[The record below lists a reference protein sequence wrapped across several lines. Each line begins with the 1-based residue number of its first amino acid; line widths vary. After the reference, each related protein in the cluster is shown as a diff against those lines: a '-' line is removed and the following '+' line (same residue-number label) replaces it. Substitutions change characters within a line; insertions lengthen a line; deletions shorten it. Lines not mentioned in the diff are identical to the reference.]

1 MNDSGKSEQE
11 RVPHFLHKTCKL
23 GSFWTF
29 QTEGETTALVLT
41 RNEKAIARL
50 SLNSFPQGGPG
61 FQVRILLTFAVTA
74 AVTLFDQPLA

>member
-29 QTEGETTALVLT
+29 HTEGETTALVLT

-50 SLNSFPQGGPG
+50 ATCDLRCHSCCHI
-61 FQVRILLTFAVTA
+61 V
-74 AVTLFDQPLA
+74 

>member
-1 MNDSGKSEQE
+1 M
-11 RVPHFLHKTCKL
+11 
-23 GSFWTF
+23 
-29 QTEGETTALVLT
+29 LVLT
-41 RNEKAIARL
+41 RKEKAIARL